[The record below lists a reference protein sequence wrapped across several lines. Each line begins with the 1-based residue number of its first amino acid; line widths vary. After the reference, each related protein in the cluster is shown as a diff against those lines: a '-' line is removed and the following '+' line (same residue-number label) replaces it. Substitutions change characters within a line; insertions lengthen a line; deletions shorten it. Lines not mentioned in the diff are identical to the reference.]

1 MLRTIK
7 KDREKITAAVKADAG
22 SCATKVSSDQSNIMV
37 RMEMMMVTWM
47 DQKKHQSLNVTFDNI
62 KNKAMECY
70 SYPREKETSPV
81 PNFVASMDWFYKFKV
96 LYGFHSV
103 KRSREAKSANEDA
116 AVSYPDRPA
125 IIEEGVVQPP
135 SGVPYGWNGP
145 AVEEDIWTHIHHEGE
160 VCPSLQSVHWLFHP
174 PAGG

>member
-1 MLRTIK
+1 MDILRKYDRGESTAAICNALNLPESMLRTIK

-22 SCATKVSSDQSNIMV
+22 SCATKVSSGQSNIMV
-37 RMEMMMVTWM
+37 RWM

-70 SYPREKETSPV
+70 SYPREKETSPM
-81 PNFVASMDWFYKFKV
+81 PNFVASMDGFYKFKV

-125 IIEEGVVQPP
+125 IIEEGVVQAP
-135 SGVPYGWNGP
+135 SGVPYG
-145 AVEEDIWTHIHHEGE
+145 
-160 VCPSLQSVHWLFHP
+160 
-174 PAGG
+174 